1 MKIALIIVGLFAAL
15 AVVGTAL
22 VVSFAPEGFL
32 KVLTPEAPK
41 TTVRSEKAV
50 DRQLVESVAAPGEI
64 EPLTK
69 VEISA
74 EVSARIEELP
84 VRDGDV
90 VRRGDVIVKLDD
102 RLLRSELQAVKA
114 QREGER
120 FRLQSEQ
127 ASLAGTLKH
136 LEFARRNLDRQQQLL
151 ESGDISTSAFDEAQ
165 DRVDEL
171 EASAAA
177 SAHMISVIESSLA
190 AAEANIERAQ
200 DSLTKTVIL
209 SPLDGLVTKLNAE
222 VGEVVLLGT
231 MNNPGTVIMT
241 VADLSR
247 MILKARVAES
257 DVAKV
262 AQGQRCRIHINAYPK
277 EVFTG
282 VVRRIALQ
290 RTVEQLQQ
298 TGYFEVEI
306 EIELQGR
313 QIFSGLVANVDIE
326 IATHDGIAIES
337 QGIVERKVDDL
348 PKAVREDPLLDQRKQ
363 VANVVFRIVGG
374 KAVCTPVQSGPSDLT
389 HTLIEAGLSPGDEV
403 IVGPYKVLENLKQ
416 DQLVTTEAAKKPADA
431 ATAATPQP
439 AG

>member
-1 MKIALIIVGLFAAL
+1 LKIALIIVGLLAVL
-15 AVVGTAL
+15 AVVGTAV
-22 VVSFAPEGFL
+22 VVSVAPEGVKRIL
-32 KVLTPEAPK
+32 SPEPTR
-41 TTVRSEKAV
+41 TTVRSQKVIE
-50 DRQLVESVAAPGEI
+50 RQLVESVAAPGEI

-69 VEISA
+69 VDISA

-102 RLLRSELQAVKA
+102 RLLRSELDAVKA

-136 LEFARRNLDRQQQLL
+136 LEFAKRNLARQQQLL
-151 ESGDISTSAFDEAQ
+151 DSGDISQSAFDEAQ

-200 DSLTKTVIL
+200 DSLTKTVIR

-247 MILKARVAES
+247 MLLKARVAES

-262 AQGQRCRIHINAYPK
+262 AQSQTARIHINAYPK
-277 EVFTG
+277 EVFSG

-290 RTVEQLQQ
+290 RTVVQIQE

-326 IATHDGIAIES
+326 IAAHQGFAIES
-337 QGIVERKVDDL
+337 QAIVERKVDDL
-348 PKAVREDPLLDQRKQ
+348 PKAVRDDPLVDTRKQ
-363 VANVVFRIVGG
+363 VANVVYRIVDG
-374 KAVCTPVQSGPSDLT
+374 KAACTPVRAGPSDLT
-389 HTLIEAGLSPGDEV
+389 HTLVEAGLGPGDEV
-403 IVGPYKVLENLKQ
+403 IVGPYKVLETIKQ
-416 DQLVTTEAAKKPADA
+416 DQLVTTEAERPPSAAAPKPAS
-431 ATAATPQP
+431 
-439 AG
+439 G